1 YSLFFILYSLFFI
14 LYSLFFIL
22 YSLFFILYSLFFILY
37 SLFFILYSSAGGFF
51 IAFVFNFLVGVVMG
65 VVFEWFL
72 CFGFLE
78 PI

>member
-1 YSLFFILYSLFFI
+1 MLYSLFFI

-37 SLFFILYSSAGGFF
+37 SVSVAFLFLLFLSCFSWGVVG
-51 IAFVFNFLVGVVMG
+51 FVFR
-65 VVFEWFL
+65 
-72 CFGFLE
+72 FLE

>member
-1 YSLFFILYSLFFI
+1 MLYSLFFI

-37 SLFFILYSSAGGFF
+37 SLFFRWCCFLFLLF
-51 IAFVFNFLVGVVMG
+51 LTFLVGVVMG
-65 VVFEWFL
+65 FVFEWFL
-72 CFGFLE
+72 YFGFLE